1 MGKNQDAQEVK
12 SKLTEMKYHKRNL
25 QMVLNLDYDKPS
37 PKMIEKAKQIGID
50 PRDEASMAHFKLA

>member
-1 MGKNQDAQEVK
+1 
-12 SKLTEMKYHKRNL
+12 
-25 QMVLNLDYDKPS
+25 MVLNLDYDKPS